1 MSEIVEVNIPQLAAA
16 GLGCTN
22 CGACGG
28 QKARVDEIMVSTG
41 DWIDEGAVLITL
53 ETNKAILEVEAPCS
67 GEVAAILI
75 EADDPVDDGQLFL
88 LLEVP

>member
-28 QKARVDEIMVSTG
+28 QKARIDEILVSNGEWVDEGT
-41 DWIDEGAVLITL
+41 VLITL
-53 ETNKAILEVEAPCS
+53 ETNKAVLEVEAPCS
-67 GEVAAILI
+67 GEVAAILVDAG
-75 EADDPVDDGQLFL
+75 EPVDDGQLFL
-88 LLEVP
+88 LLDSP

>member
-16 GLGCTN
+16 GYGCTN

-28 QKARVDEIMVSTG
+28 QKARVDEIMVCTG
-41 DWIDEGAVLITL
+41 DWVNEGTLLITL

-67 GEVAAILI
+67 GEVAVILV
-75 EADDPVDDGQLFL
+75 EAGEPVDDGQLFL
-88 LLEVP
+88 LLESP